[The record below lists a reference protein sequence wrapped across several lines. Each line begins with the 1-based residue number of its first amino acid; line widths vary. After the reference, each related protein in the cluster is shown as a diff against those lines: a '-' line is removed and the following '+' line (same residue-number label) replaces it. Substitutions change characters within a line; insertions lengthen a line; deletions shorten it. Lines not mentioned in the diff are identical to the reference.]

1 MRTVRHSTIAA
12 LALALPL
19 GLAACGGSTEA
30 GPGSAGSATSS
41 SSPTTS
47 AEETTSSG
55 DTTAAEPFGPG
66 CAAVPKDGKGS
77 FKGMATDPV
86 ATAASNNPVLSTLV
100 TAVTEADLGQTL
112 NSTPDITV
120 FAPTNDAFKAVPAKT
135 LDELGRDPAKLK
147 SVLTYHVLPGK
158 VLAADVKNAKAKT
171 AQGADVALARAGAFV
186 TVEDAMVQSADIVAT
201 NGVVHTV
208 DRVLMPPVRR

>member
-1 MRTVRHSTIAA
+1 MLTRRLALIVCSAA
-12 LALALPL
+12 LAA
-19 GLAACGGSTEA
+19 
-30 GPGSAGSATSS
+30 
-41 SSPTTS
+41 
-47 AEETTSSG
+47 
-55 DTTAAEPFGPG
+55 G
-66 CAAVPKDGKGS
+66 CATTRAPMSVADTI
-77 FKGMATDPV
+77 ARDPQ
-86 ATAASNNPVLSTLV
+86 LSTLNGLV
-100 TAVTEADLGQTL
+100 QKAGLVDTL
-112 NSTPDITV
+112 KAAGPYTV

-186 TVEDAMVQSADIVAT
+186 TVEDAMVQNADIVAT